1 MNLIKEIEN
10 SETTIQ
16 VMIDLLGAQ
25 KSTLA
30 KAKAVL
36 QNNKQLS
43 SRAKA
48 RQENKDLIMAD
59 IIKFDGRS
67 GKPSIAKKK
76 RL

>member
-25 KSTLA
+25 KSTL
-30 KAKAVL
+30 
-36 QNNKQLS
+36 
-43 SRAKA
+43 AKA